1 MAYNSQQEWLDAQPD
16 MQKVYASSGN
26 DPMAWKNALE
36 SWQKS
41 NPNYVDPTNY
51 NTYDAYAGA
60 AGIQSGKDAGN
71 DLQNRANFYGMTI
84 ENYQNALSGDQTK
97 PMGQYQAVY
106 GNQLLSPLQQIAA
119 QTARAQG
126 IGVPNA
132 NAMELAKQH
141 PDEFNAASQKWHNY
155 LTSTF
160 PGTLEYQ
167 SALSG
172 PMQYSNTGVKA
183 PQISNTVSM
192 FILDPR
198 TKQLVKNPNYRP
210 LGGLPTNVVK

>member
-1 MAYNSQQEWLDAQPD
+1 MPYETEEEWKAAQPD
-16 MQKVYASSGN
+16 LTNIQDSTERAQT
-26 DPMAWKNALE
+26 LE

-41 NPNYVDPTNY
+41 RPGYVDPMNY
-51 NTYDAYAGA
+51 RTFEEYIANANPRFKSD
-60 AGIQSGKDAGN
+60 GN
-71 DLQNRANFYGMTI
+71 GDLQNKANFYGMTI

-106 GNQLLSPLQQIAA
+106 GNQLLSPLEQIAA

-126 IGVPNA
+126 LGEPSA
-132 NAMELAKQH
+132 YTMELAKQN
-141 PDEFNAASQKWHNY
+141 PDVFNEASEKWHNY
-155 LTSTF
+155 LTNTF

-172 PMQYSNTGVKA
+172 PMQYSSTGVKA
-183 PQISNTVSM
+183 PEISNTVSM

-198 TKQLVKNPNYRP
+198 TNQLIRNPNYRP
-210 LGGLPTNVVK
+210 LGGLPSNRGK